1 MNFILTCLMVFF
13 AACLVC
19 GSISYFVILFLAID
33 KARNEIFYSA
43 CGHGMWNLLVVE
55 LVTPVV
61 SLLLFLIFLVVLH
74 FFGFYLSSD
83 TAKKIQ
89 YCHTFILNIFLLI
102 MGSMII
108 HESNIALGN
117 PVCSAAMSD
126 MAVSA
131 NMGTP
136 LLGKI
141 GLVNGSLSV
150 IISALYIINFF
161 CVCCCN
167 NNNNKN

>member
-1 MNFILTCLMVFF
+1 MEMKSIIFCLAVFF
-13 AACLVC
+13 LVC
-19 GSISYFVILFLAID
+19 FVCCSFSYFIILLLAID
-33 KARNEIFYSA
+33 KANSDIFYSA
-43 CGHGMWNLLVVE
+43 CGHRMWNLLVVE

-61 SLLLFLIFLVVLH
+61 FSLLVQILVLVLQKC
-74 FFGFYLSSD
+74 FDLNISKD
-83 TAKKIQ
+83 NATKIN
-89 YCHTFILNIFLLI
+89 YCHAFIIYIFLLI

-117 PVCSAAMSD
+117 PACSAAMSD

-150 IISALYIINFF
+150 IGSALFF
-161 CVCCCN
+161 IYLFCILCCN
-167 NNNNKN
+167 NNN